1 MTSSTVNLRG
11 IACTGGFQMPAPK
24 VQETGGGTEFSQ
36 VLENATSR
44 DNVQEQSVDSTKDNC
59 KVEQE
64 APVEE
69 VQETEQTDV
78 RDVKEDT
85 KGVTESQKPE
95 NVEVSEDDLEAAMEV
110 IQSAILEIQ
119 ELFCETL
126 GVSKEE
132 LTQALDALGMTEM
145 DLLAT
150 GNVSKLTLH
159 LQGENELALLTNE
172 ELYNT
177 VQSLEEAVQ
186 QISEDV
192 VQNLNEVSPEDAQQL
207 FGEAVKALEMTNT
220 SNEAPVIEITD
231 ETPQQEVVSTL
242 EKPEERKTN
251 TGNGKSEEHQNSSNL
266 LAGNQVVTGNFQQNI
281 ANVQSTEV
289 VFEMEQ
295 PQMIMDQ
302 IMEHM
307 DIQLNAEESTLQM
320 QLHPEK
326 LGTLQVTISAK
337 EGVMTAQF
345 TTESEAVKAVLENQ
359 IIQLQD
365 KFDQQNIKVEAIE
378 ITVATHGFEQNLQQD
393 DQKDNYQ
400 EEEKKSRVRK
410 IDLGSLE
417 TMEELPEE
425 DQVVADMMQ
434 LHGNRVDY
442 MA

>member
-24 VQETGGGTEFSQ
+24 VQETGGGTDFSQ

-44 DNVQEQSVDSTKDNC
+44 DNVQEQSVDTTKENRQ
-59 KVEQE
+59 VEQE

-69 VQETEQTDV
+69 VQETEQTFV
-78 RDVKEDT
+78 RDAKEDT
-85 KGVTESQKPE
+85 KGVTENQKPE

-145 DLLAT
+145 DLLAA
-150 GNVSKLTLH
+150 GNASKLTLYVE
-159 LQGENELALLTNE
+159 GESELALLTNE

-177 VQSLEEAVQ
+177 VQNLEGALQ
-186 QISEDV
+186 QISEDF
-192 VQNLNEVSPEDAQQL
+192 VQELNAVSPKDAQQL
-207 FGEAVKALEMTNT
+207 FGEAMKALEKT
-220 SNEAPVIEITD
+220 STSDETPVIEITD
-231 ETPQQEVVSTL
+231 EAPQQEVSVL
-242 EKPEERKTN
+242 EKPE
-251 TGNGKSEEHQNSSNL
+251 TGEKGTGEGKSEEHQNGSNL
-266 LAGNQVVTGNFQQNI
+266 LAGNQVVNNNFQQNVT
-281 ANVQSTEV
+281 NVQSAEV

-295 PQMIMDQ
+295 TQMIMDQ

-307 DIQLNAEESTLQM
+307 DIKLNAEESTLQM
-320 QLHPEK
+320 QLHPEE

-345 TTESEAVKAVLENQ
+345 TAESEAVKAVLENQ

-378 ITVATHGFEQNLQQD
+378 ISVATHGFEQNLQQD
-393 DQKDNYQ
+393 DQSGNYQ
-400 EEEKKSRVRK
+400 EEEKKARVRK

-417 TMEELPEE
+417 AMEELPEE